1 MKRQPTNKRFF
12 RTILFIFFFL
22 ISACGAVHQND
33 KEESTQG
40 DEDAIRVAAVGDSI
54 TAEYS
59 SDTGYPAKLNDL
71 LGDDYLVENF
81 GASNYAAQSS
91 SDFPY
96 ETTDAYQESL
106 EFKPNI
112 VLIMLGTNDTKSTNW
127 QSSEAFKKEYTNLL
141 ENYLNLKS
149 VSRVILASPPT
160 VFLETVFEGSIDP
173 EIIHP
178 IRNTIK
184 DIASE
189 HDLEFVDMTKQ
200 TMDHPEWFF
209 DGLHPN
215 AEGAEEIA
223 RIFYQ
228 QMNQ

>member
-33 KEESTQG
+33 KDESTQG
-40 DEDAIRVAAVGDSI
+40 DKDAIRVAAVGDSI
-54 TAEYS
+54 TDKYS

-127 QSSEAFKKEYTNLL
+127 QNSEAFKEEYTNLL

-160 VFLETVFEGSIDP
+160 VFLETVFEGSVDP
-173 EIIHP
+173 KIIHP

-189 HDLEFVDMTKQ
+189 HDLEFIDMTKQ

-228 QMNQ
+228 KINE